1 MKFKYQFC
9 SFADGFLVGSRG
21 DSSNLK
27 FLPCFVFT
35 GVADESGENGGG
47 GEGVDSVDE
56 GGGAGEGG
64 RGVEEAVEGAV
75 DRVTFSEFVATLSVF
90 SVKAND
96 HTKRAALFGLL
107 ISRALEEDSYANAV
121 DLGRFLGEFLH
132 TGGND
137 VHDHSDQLQVDT
149 VGCTLVCLYGTNV
162 LY

>member
-1 MKFKYQFC
+1 M
-9 SFADGFLVGSRG
+9 
-21 DSSNLK
+21 
-27 FLPCFVFT
+27 
-35 GVADESGENGGG
+35 
-47 GEGVDSVDE
+47 
-56 GGGAGEGG
+56 
-64 RGVEEAVEGAV
+64 EEAVEGAV

-137 VHDHSDQLQVDT
+137 VHDHSDQLQVHT
-149 VGCTLVCLYGTNV
+149 VGCTLSVCLSVHGLCILGV
-162 LY
+162 L